1 MLRILLNDGLDKKAI
16 SNLELLGFDVDTNHY
31 DIEDLK
37 EKIKEVDCIVIRSA
51 TKITRELIDEA
62 IKGGKLKL
70 IIRGGVGLDNID
82 VQYAEQNGIKVR
94 NTPNASS
101 SSVAEIILAHMFS
114 LERFLNQS
122 NITMKDGLWKKKDY
136 VGVELEGKTLGIIGM
151 GRIGSELAKK
161 CTALGMKIIYFDLID
176 IKNIDNN
183 YRKVELLSI
192 FLISIRSK
200 YIKNIDNNYRKVE
213 FDELLRKSDFISI
226 NISGTKSIIG
236 SEELKKVKKG
246 VFIINTSRGKALD
259 EDAII
264 TSLNDGTLGGVG
276 LDVFLEEPSKN
287 LELINHPKVSL
298 TPHIGASTKEAQM
311 KIGEEVINIIKE
323 EIYK

>member
-16 SNLELLGFDVDTNHY
+16 SNLEFLGFDVDTNHY

-37 EKIKEVDCIVIRSA
+37 EKIKKIDCIVIRSA
-51 TKITRELIDEA
+51 TKIRRELIDEA
-62 IKGGKLKL
+62 IKGGNLKL
-70 IIRGGVGLDNID
+70 IIRGGVGVDNID

-114 LERFLNQS
+114 LARFLNQS
-122 NITMKDGLWKKKDY
+122 NITMKAGLWKKKDY

-161 CTALGMKIIYFDLID
+161 CIALGMKIIYFDMVD

-183 YRKVELLSI
+183 C
-192 FLISIRSK
+192 
-200 YIKNIDNNYRKVE
+200 RKVE

-246 VFIINTSRGKALD
+246 AFIINTSRGKALD

-264 TSLNDGTLGGVG
+264 TSLNDGILGGVG

>member
-37 EKIKEVDCIVIRSA
+37 EKIKKVDCIVIRSA
-51 TKITRELIDEA
+51 TKIRRELIDEA
-62 IKGGKLKL
+62 IKGGNLKL

-114 LERFLNQS
+114 LARFLNQS
-122 NITMKDGLWKKKDY
+122 NITMKAGLWKKKDY

-161 CTALGMKIIYFDLID
+161 CTALGMKIIYFDLMD
-176 IKNIDNN
+176 
-183 YRKVELLSI
+183 
-192 FLISIRSK
+192 
-200 YIKNIDNNYRKVE
+200 IKNIDNNYRKVE
-213 FDELLRKSDFISI
+213 FDELLRESDFISI

-246 VFIINTSRGKALD
+246 AFIINTSRGKALD
-259 EDAII
+259 EEAII

-323 EIYK
+323 EMYK

>member
-16 SNLELLGFDVDTNHY
+16 RNLEFLGFDVDTNHY

-37 EKIKEVDCIVIRSA
+37 EKIKKVDCIVIRSA
-51 TKITRELIDEA
+51 TKIRRELIDEA

-70 IIRGGVGLDNID
+70 IIRGGVGVDNID

-114 LERFLNQS
+114 LARFLNQS
-122 NITMKDGLWKKKDY
+122 NITMKAGLWKKKDY

-161 CTALGMKIIYFDLID
+161 CTALGMKIIYFDLMD
-176 IKNIDNN
+176 
-183 YRKVELLSI
+183 
-192 FLISIRSK
+192 
-200 YIKNIDNNYRKVE
+200 IKNIDNNYRKVE
-213 FDELLRKSDFISI
+213 FDELLRESDFISI

-259 EDAII
+259 EEAII

-323 EIYK
+323 EMYN

>member
-37 EKIKEVDCIVIRSA
+37 EKIKKIDCIVIRSA
-51 TKITRELIDEA
+51 TKIRRELIDEA
-62 IKGGKLKL
+62 IKGGNLKL

-101 SSVAEIILAHMFS
+101 LSVAEIILAHMFS
-114 LERFLNQS
+114 LARFLNQS
-122 NITMKDGLWKKKDY
+122 NITMKAGLWKKKDY

-161 CTALGMKIIYFDLID
+161 CTALGMKIIYFDLMD
-176 IKNIDNN
+176 
-183 YRKVELLSI
+183 
-192 FLISIRSK
+192 
-200 YIKNIDNNYRKVE
+200 IKNIDNNYRKVE
-213 FDELLRKSDFISI
+213 FDELLRESDFISI

-259 EDAII
+259 EEAII

-311 KIGEEVINIIKE
+311 KIGEEVIEIIKE
-323 EIYK
+323 EMYK

>member
-37 EKIKEVDCIVIRSA
+37 EKIKKVYCIVIRSA
-51 TKITRELIDEA
+51 TKIRRELIDEA
-62 IKGGKLKL
+62 IKGGNLKL
-70 IIRGGVGLDNID
+70 IIRGGVGIDNID

-114 LERFLNQS
+114 LARFLNQS
-122 NITMKDGLWKKKDY
+122 NVTMKAGLWKKKDY

-161 CTALGMKIIYFDLID
+161 CIALGMKIIYFDLID
-176 IKNIDNN
+176 
-183 YRKVELLSI
+183 
-192 FLISIRSK
+192 
-200 YIKNIDNNYRKVE
+200 IKNIDNNYRKVE

-246 VFIINTSRGKALD
+246 AFIINTSRGKALD
-259 EDAII
+259 EEAII
-264 TSLNDGTLGGVG
+264 PSLNDGSLGGVG

-323 EIYK
+323 EMYK

>member
-16 SNLELLGFDVDTNHY
+16 SNLELLGCDVDTNHY

-51 TKITRELIDEA
+51 TKIRRELIDEA

-82 VQYAEQNGIKVR
+82 VKYAEQNGIKVR

-114 LERFLNQS
+114 LARFLNQS
-122 NITMKDGLWKKKDY
+122 NITMKDGLWKKKEY
-136 VGVELEGKTLGIIGM
+136 VGVELQGKTLGIIGM

-161 CTALGMKIIYFDLID
+161 CISLGMKIIYFDLMD
-176 IKNIDNN
+176 
-183 YRKVELLSI
+183 
-192 FLISIRSK
+192 
-200 YIKNIDNNYRKVE
+200 IKNIDNNYRKVE
-213 FDELLRKSDFISI
+213 FDELLRESDFISI

-311 KIGEEVINIIKE
+311 KIGYEVINIIKE

>member
-16 SNLELLGFDVDTNHY
+16 SNLEILGCDVDTNHY

-51 TKITRELIDEA
+51 TKIRRELIDEA

-114 LERFLNQS
+114 LARFLNQS
-122 NITMKDGLWKKKDY
+122 NITMKASLWKKKEY

-161 CTALGMKIIYFDLID
+161 CTALGMKIIYFDLMD
-176 IKNIDNN
+176 
-183 YRKVELLSI
+183 
-192 FLISIRSK
+192 
-200 YIKNIDNNYRKVE
+200 IKNIDNNYRKVE
-213 FDELLRKSDFISI
+213 FDELLGESDFISI

-246 VFIINTSRGKALD
+246 AFIINTSRGKALD

>member
-16 SNLELLGFDVDTNHY
+16 SNLELLGCDVDTNHY

-51 TKITRELIDEA
+51 TKIRRELIDEA

-82 VQYAEQNGIKVR
+82 VKYAEQNGIKVR

-114 LERFLNQS
+114 LARFLNQS
-122 NITMKDGLWKKKDY
+122 NITMKAGLWKKKEY

-161 CTALGMKIIYFDLID
+161 CISLGMKIIYFDLMD
-176 IKNIDNN
+176 
-183 YRKVELLSI
+183 
-192 FLISIRSK
+192 
-200 YIKNIDNNYRKVE
+200 IKNIDNNYRKVE
-213 FDELLRKSDFISI
+213 FDELLGESDFISI

-246 VFIINTSRGKALD
+246 AFIINTSRGKALD
-259 EDAII
+259 EEAII

-311 KIGEEVINIIKE
+311 KIGKEFINIIKE
-323 EIYK
+323 

>member
-16 SNLELLGFDVDTNHY
+16 SNLEFLGFDVDTNHY

-51 TKITRELIDEA
+51 TKIRRELIDEA

-70 IIRGGVGLDNID
+70 IIRGGVGVDNID

-114 LERFLNQS
+114 LARFLNQS
-122 NITMKDGLWKKKDY
+122 NITMKAGLWKKKDY
-136 VGVELEGKTLGIIGM
+136 VGIELEGKTLGIIGM

-161 CTALGMKIIYFDLID
+161 CTALGMKIIYFDMVD
-176 IKNIDNN
+176 IKDIDKN
-183 YRKVELLSI
+183 YR
-192 FLISIRSK
+192 R
-200 YIKNIDNNYRKVE
+200 VE

-246 VFIINTSRGKALD
+246 AFIINTSRGKALD

-323 EIYK
+323 EMY

>member
-37 EKIKEVDCIVIRSA
+37 EKIKKVYCIVIRSA
-51 TKITRELIDEA
+51 TKIRRELIDEA
-62 IKGGKLKL
+62 IKGGNLKL

-114 LERFLNQS
+114 LARFLNQS

-161 CTALGMKIIYFDLID
+161 CTALGMKIIYFDLMD
-176 IKNIDNN
+176 
-183 YRKVELLSI
+183 
-192 FLISIRSK
+192 
-200 YIKNIDNNYRKVE
+200 IKNIDNNYRKVE
-213 FDELLRKSDFISI
+213 FDELLRESDFISI

-246 VFIINTSRGKALD
+246 AFIINTSRGKALD
-259 EDAII
+259 EEAII

-287 LELINHPKVSL
+287 LELIKHPKVSL

-311 KIGEEVINIIKE
+311 KIGEEIIEIIKE
-323 EIYK
+323 EMYN

>member
-51 TKITRELIDEA
+51 TKIRRELIDEA
-62 IKGGKLKL
+62 IKGGNLKL
-70 IIRGGVGLDNID
+70 IIRGGVGVDNID

-114 LERFLNQS
+114 LARFLNQS
-122 NITMKDGLWKKKDY
+122 NITMKAGLWKKKDY

-161 CTALGMKIIYFDLID
+161 CTALGMKIIYFDLMD
-176 IKNIDNN
+176 
-183 YRKVELLSI
+183 
-192 FLISIRSK
+192 
-200 YIKNIDNNYRKVE
+200 IKNIDNNYRKVE
-213 FDELLRKSDFISI
+213 FDELLRESDFISI

-259 EDAII
+259 EEAII

-323 EIYK
+323 EMYN

>member
-16 SNLELLGFDVDTNHY
+16 SNLEMLGCDVDTNHY

-62 IKGGKLKL
+62 IKGGNLKL

-82 VQYAEQNGIKVR
+82 VKYAEQNGIKVR

-114 LERFLNQS
+114 LARFLNQS
-122 NITMKDGLWKKKDY
+122 NITMKAGLWKKKDY

-161 CTALGMKIIYFDLID
+161 CTALGMKIIYFDMVD
-176 IKNIDNN
+176 
-183 YRKVELLSI
+183 
-192 FLISIRSK
+192 
-200 YIKNIDNNYRKVE
+200 IKNIDNNYRKVE
-213 FDELLRKSDFISI
+213 FDELLRESDFISI

-246 VFIINTSRGKALD
+246 AFIINTSRGKALD
-259 EDAII
+259 EEAII

-287 LELINHPKVSL
+287 LELIKHPKVSL

-323 EIYK
+323 EMYK

>member
-16 SNLELLGFDVDTNHY
+16 SNLEMLGCDVDTNHY

-51 TKITRELIDEA
+51 TKIRRELIDEA

-82 VQYAEQNGIKVR
+82 VKYAEQNGIKVR

-114 LERFLNQS
+114 LARFLNQS
-122 NITMKDGLWKKKDY
+122 NITMKAGLWKKKEY

-161 CTALGMKIIYFDLID
+161 CTALGMKIIYFDLMD
-176 IKNIDNN
+176 
-183 YRKVELLSI
+183 
-192 FLISIRSK
+192 
-200 YIKNIDNNYRKVE
+200 IKNIDNNYRKVE
-213 FDELLRKSDFISI
+213 FDELLGESDFISI

-246 VFIINTSRGKALD
+246 AFIINTSRGKALD

-264 TSLNDGTLGGVG
+264 TSLNDGTLGGIG

-323 EIYK
+323 EMYK

>member
-16 SNLELLGFDVDTNHY
+16 SNLEMLGCDVDTNHY

-51 TKITRELIDEA
+51 TKIIRELIDEA
-62 IKGGKLKL
+62 IKGGNLKL

-114 LERFLNQS
+114 LARFLNQS
-122 NITMKDGLWKKKDY
+122 NVTMKAGLWKKKDY

-161 CTALGMKIIYFDLID
+161 CIALGMKIIYFDLMD
-176 IKNIDNN
+176 
-183 YRKVELLSI
+183 
-192 FLISIRSK
+192 
-200 YIKNIDNNYRKVE
+200 IKNIDNNYRKVE
-213 FDELLRKSDFISI
+213 FDELLRESDFISI

-323 EIYK
+323 EMYK

>member
-37 EKIKEVDCIVIRSA
+37 EKIKKVDCIVIRSA
-51 TKITRELIDEA
+51 TKIRRELIDEA

-70 IIRGGVGLDNID
+70 IIRGGVGVDNID

-114 LERFLNQS
+114 LARFLNQS
-122 NITMKDGLWKKKDY
+122 NITMKAGLWKKKDY

-161 CTALGMKIIYFDLID
+161 CTALGMKIIYFDLMD
-176 IKNIDNN
+176 
-183 YRKVELLSI
+183 
-192 FLISIRSK
+192 
-200 YIKNIDNNYRKVE
+200 IKNIDNNYRKVE
-213 FDELLRKSDFISI
+213 FDELLRESDFISI

-236 SEELKKVKKG
+236 SEELKMVKKG

-259 EDAII
+259 EEAII

-323 EIYK
+323 EMYK

>member
-37 EKIKEVDCIVIRSA
+37 EKIKKVDCIVIRSA
-51 TKITRELIDEA
+51 TKIRRELIDEA
-62 IKGGKLKL
+62 IKGGNLKL
-70 IIRGGVGLDNID
+70 IIRGGVGVDNID

-114 LERFLNQS
+114 LARFLNQS
-122 NITMKDGLWKKKDY
+122 NITMKAGLWKKKDY

-161 CTALGMKIIYFDLID
+161 CTALGMKIIYFDLMD
-176 IKNIDNN
+176 
-183 YRKVELLSI
+183 
-192 FLISIRSK
+192 
-200 YIKNIDNNYRKVE
+200 IKNIDNNYRKVE
-213 FDELLRKSDFISI
+213 FDELLRESDFISI

-259 EDAII
+259 EEAII

-323 EIYK
+323 EMYK

>member
-16 SNLELLGFDVDTNHY
+16 SNLEFLGFDVDTNHY

-37 EKIKEVDCIVIRSA
+37 EKIKKVDCIVIRSA
-51 TKITRELIDEA
+51 TKIRRELIDEA

-70 IIRGGVGLDNID
+70 IIRGGVGVDNID

-114 LERFLNQS
+114 LARFLNQS
-122 NITMKDGLWKKKDY
+122 NITMKAGLWKKKDY

-161 CTALGMKIIYFDLID
+161 CTALGMKIIYFDLMD
-176 IKNIDNN
+176 
-183 YRKVELLSI
+183 
-192 FLISIRSK
+192 
-200 YIKNIDNNYRKVE
+200 IKNIDNNYRKVE
-213 FDELLRKSDFISI
+213 FDELLRESDFISI

-259 EDAII
+259 EEAII

-276 LDVFLEEPSKN
+276 LDVFLEEPSEN

-323 EIYK
+323 EMYN

>member
-16 SNLELLGFDVDTNHY
+16 SNLEFLGFDVDTNHY

-37 EKIKEVDCIVIRSA
+37 EKIKKVDCIVIRSA
-51 TKITRELIDEA
+51 TKIRRELIDEA

-70 IIRGGVGLDNID
+70 IIRGGVGVDNID

-114 LERFLNQS
+114 LARFLNQS

-161 CTALGMKIIYFDLID
+161 CTALGMKIIYFDLMD
-176 IKNIDNN
+176 
-183 YRKVELLSI
+183 
-192 FLISIRSK
+192 
-200 YIKNIDNNYRKVE
+200 IKNIDNNYRKVE
-213 FDELLRKSDFISI
+213 FDELLRESDFISI

-259 EDAII
+259 EEAII

-323 EIYK
+323 EMYN

>member
-62 IKGGKLKL
+62 IKGGNLKL

-114 LERFLNQS
+114 LARFLNQS
-122 NITMKDGLWKKKDY
+122 NVTMKAGLWKKKDY
-136 VGVELEGKTLGIIGM
+136 VGVELEGKTPGIIGM

-161 CTALGMKIIYFDLID
+161 CTALGMKIIYFDLMD
-176 IKNIDNN
+176 
-183 YRKVELLSI
+183 
-192 FLISIRSK
+192 
-200 YIKNIDNNYRKVE
+200 IKNIDNNYRKVE
-213 FDELLRKSDFISI
+213 FDELLRESDFISI

-236 SEELKKVKKG
+236 SKELKKVKKG
-246 VFIINTSRGKALD
+246 VFIINTSRGKAVD

-264 TSLNDGTLGGVG
+264 TSLNDGTLGGIG

-323 EIYK
+323 EMYK

>member
-16 SNLELLGFDVDTNHY
+16 SNLEMLGCDVDTNHY

-51 TKITRELIDEA
+51 TKIRRELIDEA

-82 VQYAEQNGIKVR
+82 VKYAEQNGIKVR

-114 LERFLNQS
+114 LARFLNQS
-122 NITMKDGLWKKKDY
+122 NITMKAGLWKKKEY

-161 CTALGMKIIYFDLID
+161 CISLGMKIIYFDLMD
-176 IKNIDNN
+176 
-183 YRKVELLSI
+183 
-192 FLISIRSK
+192 
-200 YIKNIDNNYRKVE
+200 IKNIDNNYRKVE
-213 FDELLRKSDFISI
+213 FDELLGESDFISI

-246 VFIINTSRGKALD
+246 AFIINTSRGKALD
-259 EDAII
+259 EEAII
-264 TSLNDGTLGGVG
+264 TSLNDGTLGGIG

-323 EIYK
+323 EMYK

>member
-16 SNLELLGFDVDTNHY
+16 SNLEMLGCDVDTNHY

-51 TKITRELIDEA
+51 TKIRRELIDEA
-62 IKGGKLKL
+62 IKGGNLKL

-114 LERFLNQS
+114 LARFLNQS
-122 NITMKDGLWKKKDY
+122 NITMKAGLWKKKEY

-161 CTALGMKIIYFDLID
+161 CISLGMKIIYFDLMD
-176 IKNIDNN
+176 
-183 YRKVELLSI
+183 
-192 FLISIRSK
+192 
-200 YIKNIDNNYRKVE
+200 IKNIDNNYRKVE
-213 FDELLRKSDFISI
+213 FDELLRESDFISI
-226 NISGTKSIIG
+226 NISGTKNIIG

-246 VFIINTSRGKALD
+246 AFIINTSRGKALD

-287 LELINHPKVSL
+287 LELIKHPKVSL

-323 EIYK
+323 EMYK

>member
-16 SNLELLGFDVDTNHY
+16 SNLEMLGCDVDTNHY

-51 TKITRELIDEA
+51 TKIRRELIDEA

-82 VQYAEQNGIKVR
+82 VKYAEQNGIKVR

-114 LERFLNQS
+114 LARFLNQS
-122 NITMKDGLWKKKDY
+122 NITMKAGLWKKKEY

-161 CTALGMKIIYFDLID
+161 CTALGMKIIYFDLMD
-176 IKNIDNN
+176 
-183 YRKVELLSI
+183 
-192 FLISIRSK
+192 
-200 YIKNIDNNYRKVE
+200 IKNIDNNYRKVE
-213 FDELLRKSDFISI
+213 FDELLRESDFISI

-246 VFIINTSRGKALD
+246 AFIINTSRGKALD

-264 TSLNDGTLGGVG
+264 TSLNDGTLGGIG

-323 EIYK
+323 EMYK

>member
-16 SNLELLGFDVDTNHY
+16 SNLEILGCDVDTNHY

-51 TKITRELIDEA
+51 TKIRRELIDEA
-62 IKGGKLKL
+62 IKGGNLKL

-82 VQYAEQNGIKVR
+82 VKYAEQNGIKVR

-114 LERFLNQS
+114 LARFLNQS
-122 NITMKDGLWKKKDY
+122 NITMKAGLWKKKEY

-161 CTALGMKIIYFDLID
+161 CTALGMKIIYFDLMD

-183 YRKVELLSI
+183 YR
-192 FLISIRSK
+192 
-200 YIKNIDNNYRKVE
+200 NVE
-213 FDELLRKSDFISI
+213 FDELLRESDFISI

-246 VFIINTSRGKALD
+246 AFIINTSRGKALD
-259 EDAII
+259 EEAII

>member
-37 EKIKEVDCIVIRSA
+37 EKIKKVDCIVIRSA
-51 TKITRELIDEA
+51 TKIRRELIDEA

-70 IIRGGVGLDNID
+70 IIRGGVGVDNID

-114 LERFLNQS
+114 LARFLNQS
-122 NITMKDGLWKKKDY
+122 NITMKAGLWKKKDY

-151 GRIGSELAKK
+151 GRIGAELAKK
-161 CTALGMKIIYFDLID
+161 CTALGMKIIYFDLMD
-176 IKNIDNN
+176 
-183 YRKVELLSI
+183 
-192 FLISIRSK
+192 
-200 YIKNIDNNYRKVE
+200 IKNIDNNYRKVE

-246 VFIINTSRGKALD
+246 AFIINTSRGKALD
-259 EDAII
+259 EEAII
-264 TSLNDGTLGGVG
+264 PSLNDGSLGGVG

-323 EIYK
+323 ELYK

>member
-16 SNLELLGFDVDTNHY
+16 SNLEFLGFDVDTNHY

-37 EKIKEVDCIVIRSA
+37 EKIKKVDCIVIRSA
-51 TKITRELIDEA
+51 TKIRRELIDEA

-70 IIRGGVGLDNID
+70 IIRGGVGVDNID

-114 LERFLNQS
+114 LARFLNQS
-122 NITMKDGLWKKKDY
+122 NITMKAGLWKKKDY

-161 CTALGMKIIYFDLID
+161 CTALGMKIIYFDLMD
-176 IKNIDNN
+176 
-183 YRKVELLSI
+183 
-192 FLISIRSK
+192 
-200 YIKNIDNNYRKVE
+200 IKNIDNNYRKVE
-213 FDELLRKSDFISI
+213 FDELLRESDFISI

-259 EDAII
+259 EEAII

-311 KIGEEVINIIKE
+311 KIGDEVINIIKE

>member
-16 SNLELLGFDVDTNHY
+16 SNLEFLGFDVDTNHY

-37 EKIKEVDCIVIRSA
+37 EKIKKVDCIVIRSA
-51 TKITRELIDEA
+51 TKIRRELIDEA

-70 IIRGGVGLDNID
+70 IIRGGVGVDNID

-114 LERFLNQS
+114 LARFLNQS
-122 NITMKDGLWKKKDY
+122 NITMKAGLWKKKDY

-161 CTALGMKIIYFDLID
+161 CTALGMKIIYFDLMD
-176 IKNIDNN
+176 
-183 YRKVELLSI
+183 
-192 FLISIRSK
+192 
-200 YIKNIDNNYRKVE
+200 IKNIDNNYRKVE
-213 FDELLRKSDFISI
+213 FDELLRESDFISI

-246 VFIINTSRGKALD
+246 AFIINTSRGKALD
-259 EDAII
+259 EEAII

-287 LELINHPKVSL
+287 LELIKHPKVSL

-323 EIYK
+323 EMYK

>member
-37 EKIKEVDCIVIRSA
+37 EKIKKIDCIVIRSA
-51 TKITRELIDEA
+51 TKIRRELIDEA
-62 IKGGKLKL
+62 IKGGNLKL
-70 IIRGGVGLDNID
+70 IIRGGVGVDNID

-114 LERFLNQS
+114 LARFLNQS

-161 CTALGMKIIYFDLID
+161 CTALGMKIIYFDLMD
-176 IKNIDNN
+176 
-183 YRKVELLSI
+183 
-192 FLISIRSK
+192 
-200 YIKNIDNNYRKVE
+200 IKNIDNNYRKVE
-213 FDELLRKSDFISI
+213 FDELLRESDFISI

-236 SEELKKVKKG
+236 SEELKMVKKG

-287 LELINHPKVSL
+287 LELIKHPKVSL

-323 EIYK
+323 EMYK

>member
-16 SNLELLGFDVDTNHY
+16 SNLEMLGCYVDTNHY

-51 TKITRELIDEA
+51 TKIRRELIDEA

-114 LERFLNQS
+114 LARFLNQS
-122 NITMKDGLWKKKDY
+122 NITMKDGLWKKKEY

-161 CTALGMKIIYFDLID
+161 CISLGMKIIYFDLMD
-176 IKNIDNN
+176 
-183 YRKVELLSI
+183 
-192 FLISIRSK
+192 
-200 YIKNIDNNYRKVE
+200 IKNIDNNYRKVE
-213 FDELLRKSDFISI
+213 FDELLRESDFISI
-226 NISGTKSIIG
+226 NISGTKNIIG

-246 VFIINTSRGKALD
+246 AFIINTSRGKALD
-259 EDAII
+259 EEAII

>member
-16 SNLELLGFDVDTNHY
+16 SNLELLGCDVDTNHY

-51 TKITRELIDEA
+51 TKIRRELIDEA

-82 VQYAEQNGIKVR
+82 VKYAEQNGIKVR

-114 LERFLNQS
+114 LARFLNQS
-122 NITMKDGLWKKKDY
+122 NITMKAGLWKKKEY

-161 CTALGMKIIYFDLID
+161 CTALGMKIIYFDLMD
-176 IKNIDNN
+176 
-183 YRKVELLSI
+183 
-192 FLISIRSK
+192 
-200 YIKNIDNNYRKVE
+200 IKNIDNNYRKVE
-213 FDELLRKSDFISI
+213 FDELLRESDFISI

-246 VFIINTSRGKALD
+246 AFIINTSRGKALD

-287 LELINHPKVSL
+287 LELIKHPKVSL

-323 EIYK
+323 EMYK

>member
-51 TKITRELIDEA
+51 TKIRRELIDEA
-62 IKGGKLKL
+62 IKGGNLKL

-114 LERFLNQS
+114 LARFLNQS

-161 CTALGMKIIYFDLID
+161 CTALGMKIIYFDMVD
-176 IKNIDNN
+176 
-183 YRKVELLSI
+183 
-192 FLISIRSK
+192 
-200 YIKNIDNNYRKVE
+200 IKNIDNNYRKVE
-213 FDELLRKSDFISI
+213 FDELLRESDFISI

-246 VFIINTSRGKALD
+246 AFIINTSRGKALD
-259 EDAII
+259 EEAII

-323 EIYK
+323 EMYK

>member
-1 MLRILLNDGLDKKAI
+1 MLRMLLNDGLDKKAI
-16 SNLELLGFDVDTNHY
+16 SNLEMLGCDVDTNHY

-51 TKITRELIDEA
+51 TKIRRELIDEA

-114 LERFLNQS
+114 LARFLNQS
-122 NITMKDGLWKKKDY
+122 NITMKAGLWKKKEY

-161 CTALGMKIIYFDLID
+161 CTALGMKIIYFDLMD
-176 IKNIDNN
+176 
-183 YRKVELLSI
+183 
-192 FLISIRSK
+192 
-200 YIKNIDNNYRKVE
+200 IKNIDNNYRKVE
-213 FDELLRKSDFISI
+213 FDELLRESDFISI

-246 VFIINTSRGKALD
+246 AFIINTSRGKALD

-287 LELINHPKVSL
+287 LELIKHPKVSL

-323 EIYK
+323 EMYK

>member
-16 SNLELLGFDVDTNHY
+16 SNLEFLGCDVDTNHY

-51 TKITRELIDEA
+51 TKIRRELIDEA
-62 IKGGKLKL
+62 IKGGNLKL

-114 LERFLNQS
+114 LARFLNQS
-122 NITMKDGLWKKKDY
+122 NITMKAGLWKKKDY

-161 CTALGMKIIYFDLID
+161 CTALGMKIIYFDLMD
-176 IKNIDNN
+176 
-183 YRKVELLSI
+183 
-192 FLISIRSK
+192 
-200 YIKNIDNNYRKVE
+200 IKNIDNNYRKVE
-213 FDELLRKSDFISI
+213 FDELLRESDFISI

-259 EDAII
+259 EEAII

-323 EIYK
+323 EMYK

>member
-37 EKIKEVDCIVIRSA
+37 EKIKKVDCIVIRSA
-51 TKITRELIDEA
+51 TKIRRELIDEA

-82 VQYAEQNGIKVR
+82 VKYAEQNGIKVR

-114 LERFLNQS
+114 LARFLNQS
-122 NITMKDGLWKKKDY
+122 NITMKAGLWKKKEY

-161 CTALGMKIIYFDLID
+161 CTALGMKIIYFDLMD
-176 IKNIDNN
+176 
-183 YRKVELLSI
+183 
-192 FLISIRSK
+192 
-200 YIKNIDNNYRKVE
+200 IKNIDNNYRKVE
-213 FDELLRKSDFISI
+213 FDELLRESDFISI

-246 VFIINTSRGKALD
+246 AFIINTSRGKALD

-287 LELINHPKVSL
+287 LELIKHPKVSL

-323 EIYK
+323 EMYK

>member
-16 SNLELLGFDVDTNHY
+16 SNLEFLGFDVDTNHY

-37 EKIKEVDCIVIRSA
+37 EKIKKVDCIVIRSA
-51 TKITRELIDEA
+51 TKIRRELIDEA

-114 LERFLNQS
+114 LARFLNQS
-122 NITMKDGLWKKKDY
+122 NVTMKAGLWKKKDY

-161 CTALGMKIIYFDLID
+161 CTALGMKIIYFDLMD

-183 YRKVELLSI
+183 YR
-192 FLISIRSK
+192 R
-200 YIKNIDNNYRKVE
+200 VE

-323 EIYK
+323 EMYK

>member
-16 SNLELLGFDVDTNHY
+16 SNFELLGFDVDTNHY

-62 IKGGKLKL
+62 IKGGNLKL

-101 SSVAEIILAHMFS
+101 SSVAEIILAHMLS
-114 LERFLNQS
+114 LARFLNQS
-122 NITMKDGLWKKKDY
+122 NITMKAGLWKKKDY

-183 YRKVELLSI
+183 YRKVG
-192 FLISIRSK
+192 
-200 YIKNIDNNYRKVE
+200 
-213 FDELLRKSDFISI
+213 FDELLRESDFISI

-246 VFIINTSRGKALD
+246 AFIINTSRGKALD
-259 EDAII
+259 EEAII

-287 LELINHPKVSL
+287 LELIKHPKVSL

-323 EIYK
+323 EMYK

>member
-16 SNLELLGFDVDTNHY
+16 SNLEMLGCDVDTNHY

-62 IKGGKLKL
+62 IKGGNLKL

-82 VQYAEQNGIKVR
+82 VQYAKQNGIKVR

-114 LERFLNQS
+114 LARFLNQS
-122 NITMKDGLWKKKDY
+122 NITMKAGLWKKKDY

-161 CTALGMKIIYFDLID
+161 CTALGMKIIYFDMVD
-176 IKNIDNN
+176 
-183 YRKVELLSI
+183 
-192 FLISIRSK
+192 
-200 YIKNIDNNYRKVE
+200 IKNIDNNYRKVE
-213 FDELLRKSDFISI
+213 FDELLRESDFISI

-259 EDAII
+259 EEAII

-323 EIYK
+323 EMYK

>member
-16 SNLELLGFDVDTNHY
+16 SNLEMLGCYVDTNHY

-51 TKITRELIDEA
+51 TKIRRELIDEA
-62 IKGGKLKL
+62 IKGGNLKL

-114 LERFLNQS
+114 LARFLNQS
-122 NITMKDGLWKKKDY
+122 NITMKAGFWKKKEY

-161 CTALGMKIIYFDLID
+161 CISLGMKIIYFDLMD
-176 IKNIDNN
+176 
-183 YRKVELLSI
+183 
-192 FLISIRSK
+192 
-200 YIKNIDNNYRKVE
+200 IKNIDNNYRKVE
-213 FDELLRKSDFISI
+213 FDELLRESDFISI

-259 EDAII
+259 EEAII

-323 EIYK
+323 EMYK

>member
-62 IKGGKLKL
+62 IKGGNLKL
-70 IIRGGVGLDNID
+70 IIRGGVGVDNID

-114 LERFLNQS
+114 LARFLNQS
-122 NITMKDGLWKKKDY
+122 NITMKAGLWKKKDY

-151 GRIGSELAKK
+151 GRIGAELAKK
-161 CTALGMKIIYFDLID
+161 CTALGMKIIYFDLMD

-183 YRKVELLSI
+183 YRKVE
-192 FLISIRSK
+192 F
-200 YIKNIDNNYRKVE
+200 Y
-213 FDELLRKSDFISI
+213 ELLRESDFISI

-259 EDAII
+259 EEAII

-287 LELINHPKVSL
+287 LELIKHPKVSL

-311 KIGEEVINIIKE
+311 KIGEEVIEIIKE
-323 EIYK
+323 EMYN

>member
-16 SNLELLGFDVDTNHY
+16 SNLEMLGCDVDTNHY

-62 IKGGKLKL
+62 IKGGNLKL

-82 VQYAEQNGIKVR
+82 VKYAEQNGIKVR

-114 LERFLNQS
+114 LARFLNQS

-161 CTALGMKIIYFDLID
+161 CTALGMKIIYFDLMD
-176 IKNIDNN
+176 
-183 YRKVELLSI
+183 
-192 FLISIRSK
+192 
-200 YIKNIDNNYRKVE
+200 IKNIDNNYRKVE
-213 FDELLRKSDFISI
+213 FDELLRESDFISI

-246 VFIINTSRGKALD
+246 AFIINTSRGKALD
-259 EDAII
+259 EEAII

-287 LELINHPKVSL
+287 LELIKHPKVSL

-323 EIYK
+323 ELYK